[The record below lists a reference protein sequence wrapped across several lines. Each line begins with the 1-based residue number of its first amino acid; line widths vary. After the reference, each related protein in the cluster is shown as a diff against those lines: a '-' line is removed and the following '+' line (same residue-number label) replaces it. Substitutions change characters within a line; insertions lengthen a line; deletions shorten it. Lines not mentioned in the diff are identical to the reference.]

1 MSNYKINLG
10 GKKVLIVDDSSTMR
24 RIIKNV
30 LKKLNFNPD
39 DFIEA
44 ENGKVAWEIWQREG
58 NNIGLI
64 LLDWN
69 MPEMNG
75 YDFLKAVRNDE
86 VSKGILGSKGEKV
99 KVKSKN
105 GKIKEMSKFIYD
117 IKKGKGVKIIMVTTE
132 GGKAEVLK
140 AVQAGVNSYIVKPFN
155 EEKIKEK
162 LKELKV
168 LVEKKKD

>member
-1 MSNYKINLG
+1 MGKI
-10 GKKVLIVDDSSTMR
+10 LIVDDSSTMR

-30 LKKLNFNPD
+30 LKKLGFNPN

-44 ENGKVAWEIWQREG
+44 ENGKVAWEIWQKEKD
-58 NNIGLI
+58 NIDLI

-75 YDFLKAVRNDE
+75 YDFLKAVRADE
-86 VSKGILGSKGEKV
+86 VARGILGSKDEKV
-99 KVKSKN
+99 KIK
-105 GKIKEMSKFIYD
+105 GKDGKVKEMSKFIYD

-162 LKELKV
+162 LEALKM
-168 LVEKKKD
+168 L

>member
-1 MSNYKINLG
+1 MGKI
-10 GKKVLIVDDSSTMR
+10 LIVDDSSTMR

-30 LKKLNFNPD
+30 LKKLGFNPN
-39 DFIEA
+39 DFLEA
-44 ENGKVAWEIWQREG
+44 ENGKVALDIWNEQK
-58 NNIGLI
+58 NNIDLI

-75 YDFLKAVRNDE
+75 YDFLKAVRADE
-86 VSKGILGSKGEKV
+86 VKNGVLGSKDEKV
-99 KVKSKN
+99 KIKSN
-105 GKIKEMSKFIYD
+105 GKVREMSKFIYD

-155 EEKIKEK
+155 EEKIREK
-162 LKELKV
+162 LEGLKI
-168 LVEKKKD
+168 L

>member
-1 MSNYKINLG
+1 MNKI
-10 GKKVLIVDDSSTMR
+10 LIVDDSSTMR

-30 LKKLNFNPD
+30 LKKLEFENNQFM
-39 DFIEA
+39 EA
-44 ENGKVAWEIWQREG
+44 ENGKVAWEIW
-58 NNIGLI
+58 NKDKDNIDLI

-75 YDFLKAVRNDE
+75 YDFLKTVRNAE
-86 VSKGILGSKGEKV
+86 ISKGVIGKKEEKTQI
-99 KVKSKN
+99 KTKN
-105 GKIKEMSKFIYD
+105 GNIKEISKFIYD

-132 GGKAEVLK
+132 GGKTEVLK

-162 LKELKV
+162 LEQLKI
-168 LVEKKKD
+168 L

>member
-1 MSNYKINLG
+1 MGKI
-10 GKKVLIVDDSSTMR
+10 LIVDDSSTMR

-30 LKKLNFNPD
+30 LKKLGFKEE
-39 DFIEA
+39 DFLEA
-44 ENGKVAWEIWQREG
+44 ENGKVAWEIWQKEKD
-58 NNIGLI
+58 NIDLI

-75 YDFLKAVRNDE
+75 YDFLKAVRADE
-86 VSKGILGSKGEKV
+86 VKRGILGSKDEKV
-99 KVKSKN
+99 KIK
-105 GKIKEMSKFIYD
+105 GKDGKVKEMSKFIYD

-155 EEKIKEK
+155 EEKIREK
-162 LKELKV
+162 LEGLKI
-168 LVEKKKD
+168 L

>member
-1 MSNYKINLG
+1 MGKI
-10 GKKVLIVDDSSTMR
+10 LIVDDSSTMR

-30 LKKLNFNPD
+30 LKKLGFNPN
-39 DFIEA
+39 DFLEA
-44 ENGKVAWEIWQREG
+44 ENGKVAWEIWQKEKD
-58 NNIGLI
+58 NIDLI

-75 YDFLKAVRNDE
+75 YDFLKAVRADE
-86 VSKGILGSKGEKV
+86 VARGVLGSKEEKV
-99 KVKSKN
+99 KIKSKD
-105 GKIKEMSKFIYD
+105 GKVKEISKFMYD

-155 EEKIKEK
+155 EEKIREK
-162 LKELKV
+162 LEQLKM
-168 LVEKKKD
+168 L

>member
-1 MSNYKINLG
+1 MGKI
-10 GKKVLIVDDSSTMR
+10 LIVDDSSTMR

-30 LKKLNFNPD
+30 LKKLGFNEN
-39 DFIEA
+39 DFLEA
-44 ENGKVAWEIWQREG
+44 ENGKVAFEIYQKEKD
-58 NNIGLI
+58 NIDLI

-75 YDFLKAVRNDE
+75 YDFLKAVRSDE
-86 VSKGILGSKGEKV
+86 IQRGVLGAKNAKV
-99 KVKSKN
+99 KIKTKD
-105 GKIKEMSKFIYD
+105 GKVKEMSKFIYD

-155 EEKIKEK
+155 EEKIREK
-162 LKELKV
+162 LEALKI
-168 LVEKKKD
+168 L